1 MKINTKN
8 ILQNKFVLYLVFFV
22 SLVTVFGYITN
33 ENYQSVLLFVLIG
46 LLTNYFSKNMIV
58 ILGAAIIGTLIVS
71 FVNGSFV
78 FNNNVV
84 EGYTGTDVKDEN
96 NTNDEN
102 NTKDKTKEV
111 FTNQELSPAAL
122 DNMPNLDSLNNLF
135 AKTDEGKKKEKA
147 YDLLESAMNNDSIK
161 GVAGETKNLLNKQV
175 QLMEQMKKIT
185 PILQQTMGLVNNLD
199 LGALTKIA
207 NQVTDVMP
215 ENLDNLISLS
225 KKVSE

>member
-8 ILQNKFVLYLVFFV
+8 IMQNKFVLYLVFFL
-22 SLVTVFGYITN
+22 SLVTVFGYITS

-84 EGYTGTDVKDEN
+84 EGYGDTNNQKKTDNTMNEN
-96 NTNDEN
+96 TEN
-102 NTKDKTKEV
+102 RED
-111 FTNQELSPAAL
+111 FTNQALSPAAL
-122 DNMPNLDSLNNLF
+122 DNVPNLDSLNNLF
-135 AKTDEGKKKEKA
+135 AKTDQGKKKEKA

-175 QLMEQMKKIT
+175 QLMDQMKKIT

-199 LGALTKIA
+199 LGALTNIA
-207 NQVTDVMP
+207 KQVTDVMP
-215 ENLDNLISLS
+215 QNLDNLISLS
-225 KKVSE
+225 NKVSE

>member
-84 EGYTGTDVKDEN
+84 EGYAGTHVKDGN
-96 NTNDEN
+96 NTNDGN
-102 NTKDKTKEV
+102 NTKED

-199 LGALTKIA
+199 LGALTNIA
-207 NQVTDVMP
+207 KQVTDVMP

-225 KKVSE
+225 NKVSE

>member
-8 ILQNKFVLYLVFFV
+8 IMQNKFVLYLVFFL
-22 SLVTVFGYITN
+22 SLVTVFGYITS

-84 EGYTGTDVKDEN
+84 EGFGHTDEKDTHDGN
-96 NTNDEN
+96 KTSNG
-102 NTKDKTKEV
+102 TKED
-111 FTNQELSPAAL
+111 FTNQALSPAAL
-122 DNMPNLDSLNNLF
+122 DNVPNLDSLNNLF
-135 AKTDEGKKKEKA
+135 AKTDQGKKKEKA

-175 QLMEQMKKIT
+175 QLMDQMKKIT

-199 LGALTKIA
+199 LGALTNIA
-207 NQVTDVMP
+207 KQVTDVMP

-225 KKVSE
+225 NKVSE